1 MCLPETFETVQ
12 KQAEEKGLPHV
23 DRRTLLLGG
32 VVAAAAAA
40 FPGVAEA
47 RLIPANR
54 IRDLTHLFREGFPT
68 FGPPEPDRG
77 PYANYA
83 TEGFYSQMWTF
94 HEHSGTHMDAP
105 GHFFPTGRRTPQL
118 LPKEL
123 IRPLVV
129 IDISAR
135 AATNPDTMVTVD
147 DLRRFQRGHGRIPNR
162 SVVAMNSGWDAK
174 VMDPLAFKGGAAF
187 PNYHFP
193 GWSEEAVDWLIRN
206 RNITGIAVDTLS
218 LDPGNSTTFPVHLRL
233 LGADRYGLENVKN
246 LGTIP
251 ARGTTIF
258 VGVIPWEEGSGGP
271 LRALAVW

>member
-105 GHFFPTGRRTPQL
+105 GHFFPTGRRTPQS
-118 LPKEL
+118 
-123 IRPLVV
+123 R
-129 IDISAR
+129 
-135 AATNPDTMVTVD
+135 
-147 DLRRFQRGHGRIPNR
+147 
-162 SVVAMNSGWDAK
+162 
-174 VMDPLAFKGGAAF
+174 
-187 PNYHFP
+187 
-193 GWSEEAVDWLIRN
+193 
-206 RNITGIAVDTLS
+206 
-218 LDPGNSTTFPVHLRL
+218 
-233 LGADRYGLENVKN
+233 
-246 LGTIP
+246 
-251 ARGTTIF
+251 
-258 VGVIPWEEGSGGP
+258 
-271 LRALAVW
+271 